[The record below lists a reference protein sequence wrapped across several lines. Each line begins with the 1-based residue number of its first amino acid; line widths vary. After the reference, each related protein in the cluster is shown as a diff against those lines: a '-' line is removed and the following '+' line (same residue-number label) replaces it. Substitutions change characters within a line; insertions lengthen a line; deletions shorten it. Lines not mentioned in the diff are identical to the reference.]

1 MTSTKILRSLLITTL
16 LGCGSAYAAGD
27 TYQGTEDAKP
37 IKQFKT
43 GNSRCELVNGQLRC
57 AVGK

>member
-1 MTSTKILRSLLITTL
+1 L
-16 LGCGSAYAAGD
+16 LGCGSASAAGD

-37 IKQFKT
+37 IKQFKL